1 MSKDVFFGI
10 KVSYSFQTL
19 VRFGGHDYPSHKVPG
34 KVRASGKVPEN
45 GRKSKNVQEDHMVM
59 TEVQEGGWRGAEG
72 GNQRSPQRWQD
83 GAAAHQIT
91 SLSRSQRD

>member
-10 KVSYSFQTL
+10 KVSYSFQPL

-59 TEVQEGGWRGAEG
+59 TEVQEGRWGGAEG

-83 GAAAHQIT
+83 GAAAH
-91 SLSRSQRD
+91 